1 MRSSFTIIELLIVI
15 GIISLLF
22 LIGIPAF
29 RVYQPSLQLSGTVR
43 ELVTDLRYAGQL
55 SVDEQVNHGIRFNI
69 AANKY
74 EIIKFGVSEEVLE
87 TKLLPSEVWLQQISG
102 LSDNRRFGFVI
113 FGVQNPMRDI
123 FFI

>member
-1 MRSSFTIIELLIVI
+1 MRSSFTIIELLVVI

-29 RVYQPSLQLSGTVR
+29 RAYQPSLQLSGTVR

-55 SVDEQVNHGIRFNI
+55 SVDEQVNHGIRFDI

-74 EIIKFGVSEEVLE
+74 EIIKFGASEEVLE
-87 TKLLPSEVWLQQISG
+87 T
-102 LSDNRRFGFVI
+102 
-113 FGVQNPMRDI
+113 
-123 FFI
+123 